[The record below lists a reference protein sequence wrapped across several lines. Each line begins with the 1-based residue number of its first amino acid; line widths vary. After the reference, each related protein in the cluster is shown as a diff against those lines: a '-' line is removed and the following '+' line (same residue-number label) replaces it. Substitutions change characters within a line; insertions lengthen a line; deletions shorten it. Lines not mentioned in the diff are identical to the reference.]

1 MDSFFSENYTSPSW
15 LKKKISRRGMLKSAA
30 GISAV
35 GALHHTPISAKTI
48 NAFEHDITQETWAT
62 LDAVLLHLLPASAT
76 GPSAKD
82 IQATLYLY
90 NLVHQ
95 QPTAQDEIDFIYKG
109 VGWLN
114 GYTKKHQLKPFFD
127 LNQEEK
133 ESTLRAISRSRAGE
147 NWLSMLLSN
156 IFEAMLAPPSYGGNP
171 NGIGWKW
178 LAHQPGFP
186 LPPEGKRYYELPKR
200 SKVKAQNIAITYI
213 DTPPTSAIKV
223 KKKVR
228 KA

>member
-1 MDSFFSENYTSPSW
+1 MESFFSENYTPPTW
-15 LKKKISRRGMLKSAA
+15 LKKKLSRRGMLKSAA

-35 GALHHTPISAKTI
+35 GALHHTPISAKTSS
-48 NAFEHDITQETWAT
+48 AFERDITQETWAT
-62 LDAVLLHLLPASAT
+62 LDAVLLHLLPVSKT
-76 GPSAKD
+76 GPSAQD

-114 GYTKKHQLKPFFD
+114 GYTKKHLSRAFTA

-133 ESTLRAISRSRAGE
+133 ETTLRSIGRSRAGE
-147 NWLSMLLSN
+147 NWLSMLISN
-156 IFEAMLAPPSYGGNP
+156 LFEAMLAPPSYGGNP
-171 NGIGWKW
+171 NGVGWQW

-200 SKVKAQNIAITYI
+200 SKVKAQNIAVTFI
-213 DTPPTSAIKV
+213 DAAPARTTKI